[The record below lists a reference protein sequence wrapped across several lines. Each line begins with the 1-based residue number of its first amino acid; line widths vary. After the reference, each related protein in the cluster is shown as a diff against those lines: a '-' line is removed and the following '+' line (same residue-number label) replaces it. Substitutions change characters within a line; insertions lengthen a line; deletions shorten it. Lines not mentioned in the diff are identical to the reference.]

1 VLQLRGGLM
10 PALFYR
16 VPWLAQLNDSRSGV
30 PYGAAMAPAAL
41 IVFPQTAWVAHAI
54 F

>member
-1 VLQLRGGLM
+1 MM
-10 PALFYR
+10 PSALYR
-16 VPWLAQLNDSRSGV
+16 VPWMVQLHDARTGV

-41 IVFPQTAWVAHAI
+41 IVFPQTAWVAYAA